1 MNGFA
6 ALDSK
11 TAQCCVVG
19 KGQRTEFAVAMKHDV
34 IWACAMFT
42 EFWTVFCLTFW
53 GQFRCRRLLLFCD
66 LIDQAGEGNED
77 YNQLKQIII
86 SNYAHIDHP
95 PPKRTGGKKCHP
107 LRRGKPPARL
117 AAPVSCRNRVDCIKY
132 HTVCQMF
139 RRSYFF
145 ALRSAVGARIRLRE
159 EADE

>member
-53 GQFRCRRLLLFCD
+53 GQFRCRRLLLFYD
-66 LIDQAGEGNED
+66 RNDQTGKGDENHEQLEQFLICNNIHT
-77 YNQLKQIII
+77 Y
-86 SNYAHIDHP
+86 HP
-95 PPKRTGGKKCHP
+95 LPVRTGGKEGSP
-107 LRRGKPPARL
+107 PERG
-117 AAPVSCRNRVDCIKY
+117 
-132 HTVCQMF
+132 
-139 RRSYFF
+139 
-145 ALRSAVGARIRLRE
+145 G
-159 EADE
+159 

>member
-6 ALDSK
+6 ALDRK

-107 LRRGKPPARL
+107 LYVGGQTAYRYWQRPVPYGTGSIL
-117 AAPVSCRNRVDCIKY
+117 ADL
-132 HTVCQMF
+132 
-139 RRSYFF
+139 SYI
-145 ALRSAVGARIRLRE
+145 VK
-159 EADE
+159 